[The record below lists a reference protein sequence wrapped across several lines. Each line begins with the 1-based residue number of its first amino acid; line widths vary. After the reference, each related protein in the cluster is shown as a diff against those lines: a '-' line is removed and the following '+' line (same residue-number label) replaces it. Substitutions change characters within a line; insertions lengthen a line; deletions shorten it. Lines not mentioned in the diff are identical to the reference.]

1 VPCGID
7 RTSEPCPAQRAR
19 SLGHERRERHTQA
32 HHHAVWGARK
42 YGDFAA
48 DFERESEAWD
58 AGEWAALFRTAGAR
72 YAVLTTKHHDGF
84 LLWPSN
90 VTTETVARQGFG
102 GRCARPRAQLAR
114 A

>member
-1 VPCGID
+1 MPCGID

-19 SLGHERRERHTQA
+19 SLGHERRGRHPQA
-32 HHHAVWGARK
+32 HHQAVWGARK

-90 VTTETVARQGFG
+90 PPPSLLLPLPMSLLYTHSL
-102 GRCARPRAQLAR
+102 PP
-114 A
+114 